1 MSLVHDKPPSN
12 LARKSSPLSQARW
25 FASVHTVAARARAR
39 WIITHC
45 VKKTL
50 DFTVHVSVI

>member
-25 FASVHTVAARARAR
+25 FATVVYIQWQRAGSLHIA
-39 WIITHC
+39 
-45 VKKTL
+45 
-50 DFTVHVSVI
+50 

>member
-25 FASVHTVAARARAR
+25 FASVHTVAAR